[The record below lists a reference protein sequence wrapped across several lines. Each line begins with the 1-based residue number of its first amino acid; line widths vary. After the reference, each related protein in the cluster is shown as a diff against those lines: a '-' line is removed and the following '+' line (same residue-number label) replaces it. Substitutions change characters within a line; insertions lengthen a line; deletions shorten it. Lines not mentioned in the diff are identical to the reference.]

1 MRHLHRAPRRRARA
15 VVPRPAR
22 RDRGMPDHDGRGDGG
37 GRPPPPAPASLCR
50 AGRRP
55 VRVLHARHSAHG
67 DGASRR
73 PSEPDAAGGQGRA
86 RRKSLPLHR
95 VYEDPRRRRAR
106 GPADGTS
113 GGPHMTKSDFAV
125 IGQPLPKVDAWAKV
139 VGETKYADDLFLPRM
154 VYGKLLRSS
163 HAHARIRSIDTARA
177 RAVPGVYAVITG
189 ADLPRVKFG
198 ILPVSQDEEV
208 LCTEKVRM
216 VGDAVAAVAAVD
228 EETAEQACRLIDVEY
243 EPLRAL
249 MSIEESLAHPEIR
262 IHEYGD
268 GPNVHKNVS
277 LQFGDIEAAF
287 ARAALV
293 REDVFFYE
301 GNTHLPMEQHAA
313 DASAGADGHITPW
326 ASTHTP
332 HYVHLHLAKNFG
344 KPAAAIQAIAT
355 AGSGGFGG
363 MVDPLT
369 LAVSPGLR
377 PLP

>member
-37 GRPPPPAPASLCR
+37 GRPPPPAPASLGR

-55 VRVLHARHSAHG
+55 GRVLHAWDSPHG
-67 DGASRR
+67 YGASRR
-73 PSEPDAAGGQGRA
+73 PSEPDAAGGQERA

-95 VYEDPRRRRAR
+95 VHEDPRRRRAR

-198 ILPVSQDEEV
+198 ILPVSQDEEA

-216 VGDAVAAVAAVD
+216 VGDAIAAGAAGD
-228 EETAEQACRLIDVEY
+228 EETAAQAGRLVEGDH
-243 EPLRAL
+243 EPPPAPQSPLGAPP
-249 MSIEESLAHPEIR
+249 HPAAPD
-262 IHEYGD
+262 HEYGD
-268 GPNVHKNVS
+268 GPNVHK
-277 LQFGDIEAAF
+277 
-287 ARAALV
+287 
-293 REDVFFYE
+293 
-301 GNTHLPMEQHAA
+301 
-313 DASAGADGHITPW
+313 
-326 ASTHTP
+326 
-332 HYVHLHLAKNFG
+332 
-344 KPAAAIQAIAT
+344 
-355 AGSGGFGG
+355 
-363 MVDPLT
+363 
-369 LAVSPGLR
+369 
-377 PLP
+377 